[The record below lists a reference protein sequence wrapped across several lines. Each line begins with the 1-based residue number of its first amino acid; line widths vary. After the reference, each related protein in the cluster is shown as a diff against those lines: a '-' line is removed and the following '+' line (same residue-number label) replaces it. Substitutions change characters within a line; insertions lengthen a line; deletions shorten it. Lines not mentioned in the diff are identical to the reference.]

1 MKQDIISRRDFF
13 KRTGAAGIA
22 IASFTAGVDAHS
34 FITYLFSEQRAPASD
49 TYANTWFD
57 AFPDSLPG
65 AYKIEKSARTP
76 GATYAL
82 VHVRQRHY
90 RPEATE
96 ADLAKIQEVQDDIY
110 KTLSSLL
117 EKGLIKGV
125 YDEGTEPFGAQMMKE
140 MREFRRSLDTRVQI
154 NEREPFDIYSM
165 IVPQQRAMI
174 ERYRTML
181 KDEKDPVRI
190 DRIKEEIRK
199 VEANIS
205 EGEKLRE
212 QQIELQART
221 KETTQKIQRDMEKMD
236 RESERT
242 GGAVA
247 KLHNEGR
254 VEVFAAETYEAN
266 LRAQI
271 ASNRQFIELY
281 DQAMAGGQIP
291 SEIQLPPEVTEMR
304 EDILLDFVHKAE
316 DRTAVTVYG
325 GAHDWVNNV
334 KQWNG
339 KNPNDKFSLIVITP
353 DAYERLEREKRR

>member
-1 MKQDIISRRDFF
+1 MSGTRRNFL
-13 KRTGAAGIA
+13 KN
-22 IASFTAGVDAHS
+22 TAKTFALAPFQAPADALVS
-34 FITYLFSEQRAPASD
+34 YLFQNSRD

-65 AYKIEKSARTP
+65 AYKIDKSARTP
-76 GATYAL
+76 GAKYAL

-140 MREFRRSLDTRVQI
+140 MRDLRKSLDTRVQI

-212 QQIELQART
+212 QQIELQAKIR
-221 KETTQKIQRDMEKMD
+221 ETNERIQRDMEKMD

-242 GGAVA
+242 GGAVT
-247 KLHNEGR
+247 KIHNEGR
-254 VEVFAAETYEAN
+254 EEVFAADT
-266 LRAQI
+266 
-271 ASNRQFIELY
+271 S
-281 DQAMAGGQIP
+281 
-291 SEIQLPPEVTEMR
+291 
-304 EDILLDFVHKAE
+304 
-316 DRTAVTVYG
+316 
-325 GAHDWVNNV
+325 
-334 KQWNG
+334 
-339 KNPNDKFSLIVITP
+339 
-353 DAYERLEREKRR
+353 